1 MKRFLQH
8 LTFIILMSAAPFVM
22 LHSTENNP
30 LPALMGIVM
39 GTLAVCLAL
48 KWNLFPHPED

>member
-1 MKRFLQH
+1 
-8 LTFIILMSAAPFVM
+8 MSAAPFVM